1 MLKAWHLP
9 VAPFI
14 KVQQDRLFITLWL
27 SGESLP
33 QRITLRAEEDNEE
46 LSLPMQRLRQAPQPG
61 VVAWRGEISLAS
73 GQPRRRY
80 SFKLLWAD
88 HQRWFTPQGFTR
100 FPPARLEQFAIDLPD
115 AGPQWVADQVF
126 YQIFPD
132 RFARSAARDAD
143 QDAVY
148 YHHAAGREIVRKAW
162 DDPLTGEAGG
172 STFYGGDLD
181 GISEKLPYLKQLG
194 VTALYLNPVFA
205 APSVHKY
212 DTEDYRRVDPQ
223 FGGDAA
229 LLRLRHNTQRAG
241 MRMILDGVFNHTGD
255 SHPWFDRHQQGSGG
269 AGHDPDSPWR
279 DWFTFSEE
287 GQAHNWLGY
296 ASLPKL
302 DYRSTSLVNEIY
314 AGEDSIVRHWLKA
327 PWSMDGWRLDVVHM
341 LGEGGGARNNLQ
353 HIAGITQAAKQAQ
366 PEAFVF
372 GEHFGDAR
380 QWLQADAEDAAM
392 NYRGFTFPIW
402 GFLANTDISYDP
414 QKIDAQTCMAWMD
427 NYRAGLSHQQQLR
440 MFNQLDSHDT
450 ARFKSLLGKDVARL
464 PLAVVWLFSW
474 PGVPCIYYGDE
485 VGVDGNNDP
494 FCRKPF
500 PWDPA
505 LQDTQLLALYQRM
518 AKLRKAHQALR
529 YGGCQ
534 VIYAEDNVVVF
545 VRVYKQQR
553 VLVAINRGE
562 ACEVVIEDSPLL
574 NVAGLDA
581 AGGRRRLPGRGAD
594 PPGHLRQRLV
604 RPLMVELAQ
613 QVAAEERLPPPALSQ
628 PIIPAAPGHI
638 GNILFPP
645 AGDAFLHQTAFY
657 QPRASDMARQKAAA
671 QPGAQ

>member
-14 KVQQDRLFITLWL
+14 KEQQERLVITLWL
-27 SGESLP
+27 SGETMP

-46 LSLPMQRLRQAPQPG
+46 LSLPMQRLRQSPHAD
-61 VVAWRGEISLAS
+61 VVAWRGEINLMN

-88 HQRWFTPQGFTR
+88 RQLWFTPQGFQR
-100 FPPARLEQFAIDLPD
+100 FPPARLEQFAVDVPD
-115 AGPQWVADQVF
+115 SGPQWVPDQVF

-132 RFARSAARDAD
+132 RFARSEAREAG
-143 QDAVY
+143 QDEVY
-148 YHHAAGREIVRKAW
+148 YHHAAGQDIVLKAW
-162 DDPLTGEAGG
+162 DEPLTGEAGG

-194 VTALYLNPVFA
+194 VTALYLNPVFV

-212 DTEDYRRVDPQ
+212 DTADYRRVDPQ

-229 LLRLRHNTQRAG
+229 LLRLRHNTQREG
-241 MRMILDGVFNHTGD
+241 MRLILDGVFNHTGD
-255 SHPWFDRHQQGSGG
+255 SHPWFDRHQQASNG
-269 AGHDPDSPWR
+269 ACHQPDSPWR
-279 DWFTFSEE
+279 EWFNFSPD
-287 GQAHNWLGY
+287 GVAHNWLGY

-302 DYRSTSLVNEIY
+302 DYRSSSLVNEIY
-314 AGEDSIVRHWLKA
+314 AGEDSVVRHWLKA

-341 LGEGGGARNNLQ
+341 LGEDGGARNNLR
-353 HIAGITQAAKQAQ
+353 HIAGITQAAKREQ

-392 NYRGFTFPIW
+392 NYRGFSFPLW

-414 QKIDAQTCMAWMD
+414 QHIDAQTCMAWMD

-464 PLAVVWLFSW
+464 PLAVVWLFCW

-505 LQDTQLLALYQRM
+505 LQDENLLALYRRM
-518 AKLRKAHQALR
+518 TTLRKGHQALR

-553 VLVAINRGE
+553 VLVAINRGH
-562 ACEVVIEDSPLL
+562 ACEVVIDASPLL
-574 NVAGLDA
+574 EGKTW
-581 AGGRRRLPGRGAD
+581 
-594 PPGHLRQRLV
+594 QRK
-604 RPLMVELAQ
+604 E
-613 QVAAEERLPPPALSQ
+613 
-628 PIIPAAPGHI
+628 G
-638 GNILFPP
+638 
-645 AGDAFLHQTAFY
+645 AGDMHDDVLSLPTIS
-657 QPRASDMARQKAAA
+657 ASVWCSR
-671 QPGAQ
+671 

>member
-1 MLKAWHLP
+1 MLNAWHLP
-9 VAPFI
+9 VAPFV
-14 KVQQDRLFITLWL
+14 KQNKDQLTITLWL
-27 SGESLP
+27 AGENPP
-33 QRITLRAEEDNEE
+33 QRVTLRAENDNEE
-46 LSLPMQRLRQAPQPG
+46 ISLAMHKQRSQPQPG
-61 VVAWRGEISLAS
+61 VTAWRAAIDLSS

-80 SFKLLWAD
+80 SFKLLWLD
-88 HQRWFTPQGFTR
+88 RQLWFTPQGFSR
-100 FPPARLEQFAIDLPD
+100 FPPARLEQFAVDVPD
-115 AGPQWVADQVF
+115 NGPQWVADQVF

-132 RFARSAARDAD
+132 RFARSQSREAG
-143 QDAVY
+143 QDNVY
-148 YHHAAGREIVRKAW
+148 YHHAAGHDIVRREW
-162 DDPLTGEAGG
+162 DEPLTAQAGG

-181 GISEKLPYLKQLG
+181 GISEKLPYLKTLG
-194 VTALYLNPVFA
+194 VTALYLNPVFT

-229 LLRLRHNTQRAG
+229 LLRLRHNTQKEG
-241 MRMILDGVFNHTGD
+241 MRLILDGVFNHSGD
-255 SHPWFDRHQQGSGG
+255 SHAWFDRHQRGSGG
-269 AGHDPDSPWR
+269 ACHNADSPWR
-279 DWFTFSEE
+279 DWYNFSPE
-287 GQAHNWLGY
+287 GVAHDWLGY

-302 DYRSTSLVNEIY
+302 DYRSSTLIDEIY
-314 AGEDSIVRHWLKA
+314 GGEDSVVRHWLKA

-341 LGEGGGARNNLQ
+341 LGEGGGARNNLR
-353 HIAGITQAAKQAQ
+353 HIAGITQAAKLER
-366 PEAFVF
+366 PDAFVF

-380 QWLQADAEDAAM
+380 QWLQADVEDSAM
-392 NYRGFTFPIW
+392 NYRGFTFPLW

-505 LQDTQLLALYQRM
+505 LQDGDLLDLYKRM
-518 AKLRKAHQALR
+518 SKLRKAHQALR

-574 NVAGLDA
+574 DVNGWQLKEGAGALHD
-581 AGGRRRLPGRGAD
+581 GVLTLPAI
-594 PPGHLRQRLV
+594 
-604 RPLMVELAQ
+604 
-613 QVAAEERLPPPALSQ
+613 S
-628 PIIPAAPGHI
+628 
-638 GNILFPP
+638 
-645 AGDAFLHQTAFY
+645 
-657 QPRASDMARQKAAA
+657 ASVWFSR
-671 QPGAQ
+671 

>member
-162 DDPLTGEAGG
+162 DEPLTGEAGG

-269 AGHDPDSPWR
+269 AGHYPDSPWR

-353 HIAGITQAAKQAQ
+353 HIAGITQAAKQTQ

-518 AKLRKAHQALR
+518 AKLRKAQQALR

-545 VRVYKQQR
+545 VRVYKLQR

-574 NVAGLDA
+574 NVAGWTLLEG
-581 AGGRRRLPGRGAD
+581 AGAFQDGVLTLPAISASVWSGR
-594 PPGHLRQRLV
+594 
-604 RPLMVELAQ
+604 
-613 QVAAEERLPPPALSQ
+613 
-628 PIIPAAPGHI
+628 
-638 GNILFPP
+638 
-645 AGDAFLHQTAFY
+645 
-657 QPRASDMARQKAAA
+657 
-671 QPGAQ
+671 

>member
-14 KVQQDRLFITLWL
+14 KEQQERLMITLWL
-27 SGESLP
+27 SGDDLP
-33 QRITLRAEEDNEE
+33 PRVTLRAEEDNEE
-46 LSLPMQRLRQAPQPG
+46 LSLPMHRLRQAPHPG
-61 VVAWRGEISLAS
+61 VVAWRGEINLVN

-88 HQRWFTPQGFTR
+88 RQLWFTPQEFNR
-100 FPPARLEQFAIDLPD
+100 FPPARLEQFAVDLPD
-115 AGPQWVADQVF
+115 SGPQWVADQVF

-132 RFARSAARDAD
+132 RFARSQSHD
-143 QDAVY
+143 
-148 YHHAAGREIVRKAW
+148 IVRKAW
-162 DDPLTGEAGG
+162 DEPLTAEAGG

-194 VTALYLNPVFA
+194 VTALYLNPVFV

-229 LLRLRHNTQRAG
+229 LLRLRHNTQKEG
-241 MRMILDGVFNHTGD
+241 MRLILDGVFNHSGD
-255 SHPWFDRHQQGSGG
+255 SH
-269 AGHDPDSPWR
+269 
-279 DWFTFSEE
+279 
-287 GQAHNWLGY
+287 
-296 ASLPKL
+296 
-302 DYRSTSLVNEIY
+302 YRSSTLIDEIY
-314 AGEDSIVRHWLKA
+314 GGEDSVVRHWLKA

-341 LGEGGGARNNLQ
+341 LGEGGGARNNLR
-353 HIAGITQAAKQAQ
+353 HIAGITQAAKLER
-366 PEAFVF
+366 PDAFVF

-380 QWLQADAEDAAM
+380 QWLQADVEDSAM
-392 NYRGFTFPIW
+392 NYRGFTFPLW

-440 MFNQLDSHDT
+440 MFNQLDSHAT

-505 LQDTQLLALYQRM
+505 LQDGDLLDLYKRM
-518 AKLRKAHQALR
+518 SKLRKAHQALR

-574 NVAGLDA
+574 DVNGWQLKEGAGALHD
-581 AGGRRRLPGRGAD
+581 GVLTLPAI
-594 PPGHLRQRLV
+594 
-604 RPLMVELAQ
+604 
-613 QVAAEERLPPPALSQ
+613 S
-628 PIIPAAPGHI
+628 
-638 GNILFPP
+638 
-645 AGDAFLHQTAFY
+645 
-657 QPRASDMARQKAAA
+657 ASVWFSR
-671 QPGAQ
+671 

>member
-100 FPPARLEQFAIDLPD
+100 FPPARLEQFATDLPD

-574 NVAGLDA
+574 NVAGWTLQEG
-581 AGGRRRLPGRGAD
+581 AGAFQDGVLTLPAISANVWSGR
-594 PPGHLRQRLV
+594 
-604 RPLMVELAQ
+604 
-613 QVAAEERLPPPALSQ
+613 
-628 PIIPAAPGHI
+628 
-638 GNILFPP
+638 
-645 AGDAFLHQTAFY
+645 
-657 QPRASDMARQKAAA
+657 
-671 QPGAQ
+671 

>member
-518 AKLRKAHQALR
+518 AKLRKAHKALR

-553 VLVAINRGE
+553 VLVVINRGE

-574 NVAGLDA
+574 NVAGWTLQEG
-581 AGGRRRLPGRGAD
+581 AGAFQDGVLTLPAISANVWSGR
-594 PPGHLRQRLV
+594 
-604 RPLMVELAQ
+604 
-613 QVAAEERLPPPALSQ
+613 
-628 PIIPAAPGHI
+628 
-638 GNILFPP
+638 
-645 AGDAFLHQTAFY
+645 
-657 QPRASDMARQKAAA
+657 
-671 QPGAQ
+671 

>member
-279 DWFTFSEE
+279 DWFTFSEG

-553 VLVAINRGE
+553 VLVVINRGE

-574 NVAGLDA
+574 NVAGWTLQEG
-581 AGGRRRLPGRGAD
+581 AGAFQDGVLTLPAISANVWSGR
-594 PPGHLRQRLV
+594 
-604 RPLMVELAQ
+604 
-613 QVAAEERLPPPALSQ
+613 
-628 PIIPAAPGHI
+628 
-638 GNILFPP
+638 
-645 AGDAFLHQTAFY
+645 
-657 QPRASDMARQKAAA
+657 
-671 QPGAQ
+671 

>member
-46 LSLPMQRLRQAPQPG
+46 LSLPMQRLRQAPRPG
-61 VVAWRGEISLAS
+61 VVAWRGEIHLAS

-88 HQRWFTPQGFTR
+88 HQRWFTPQGFSR
-100 FPPARLEQFAIDLPD
+100 FPPARLEQFAVDLPD
-115 AGPQWVADQVF
+115 AGPQWVTDQVF

-132 RFARSAARDAD
+132 RFARSAARDAE

-162 DDPLTGEAGG
+162 DEPLTGEAGG

-269 AGHDPDSPWR
+269 AGHHPDSPWR
-279 DWFTFSEE
+279 DWFTFSGE

-341 LGEGGGARNNLQ
+341 LGEGGGARNNLR
-353 HIAGITQAAKQAQ
+353 HIAGITQAAKQTQ

-574 NVAGLDA
+574 DVGAWTLQEGAGAFHDGVLTLPA
-581 AGGRRRLPGRGAD
+581 ISACVWSGR
-594 PPGHLRQRLV
+594 
-604 RPLMVELAQ
+604 
-613 QVAAEERLPPPALSQ
+613 
-628 PIIPAAPGHI
+628 
-638 GNILFPP
+638 
-645 AGDAFLHQTAFY
+645 
-657 QPRASDMARQKAAA
+657 
-671 QPGAQ
+671 

>member
-115 AGPQWVADQVF
+115 AGPQWVADQMF

-162 DDPLTGEAGG
+162 DEPLTGEAGG

-269 AGHDPDSPWR
+269 AGHYPDSPWR

-353 HIAGITQAAKQAQ
+353 HIAGITQAAKQTQ

-518 AKLRKAHQALR
+518 AKLRKAQQALR

-545 VRVYKQQR
+545 VRVYKLQR

-574 NVAGLDA
+574 NVAGWTLLEG
-581 AGGRRRLPGRGAD
+581 AGAFQDGVLTLPAISASVWSGR
-594 PPGHLRQRLV
+594 
-604 RPLMVELAQ
+604 
-613 QVAAEERLPPPALSQ
+613 
-628 PIIPAAPGHI
+628 
-638 GNILFPP
+638 
-645 AGDAFLHQTAFY
+645 
-657 QPRASDMARQKAAA
+657 
-671 QPGAQ
+671 

>member
-115 AGPQWVADQVF
+115 AGPQWVAGQVF

-162 DDPLTGEAGG
+162 DEPLTGEAGG

-269 AGHDPDSPWR
+269 AGHYPDSPWR

-353 HIAGITQAAKQAQ
+353 HIAGITQAAKQTQ

-518 AKLRKAHQALR
+518 AKLRKAQQALR

-574 NVAGLDA
+574 NVAGWTLLEG
-581 AGGRRRLPGRGAD
+581 AGAFQDGVLTLPAISASVWSGR
-594 PPGHLRQRLV
+594 
-604 RPLMVELAQ
+604 
-613 QVAAEERLPPPALSQ
+613 
-628 PIIPAAPGHI
+628 
-638 GNILFPP
+638 
-645 AGDAFLHQTAFY
+645 
-657 QPRASDMARQKAAA
+657 
-671 QPGAQ
+671 